1 MSTKTKNII
10 IWSCFSAIFI
20 LVAILGTIYDLQI
33 SKALADI
40 STGQYFTK
48 NLFAI
53 IGETI
58 GENILYVL
66 LVFSFGVLFFYLLKN
81 PLNKKWLN
89 LCLLIAMCFASV
101 VICFYCLYNSL
112 EHLSTHTNNSL
123 DTFLSSTFGL
133 ISLLL
138 FSIMVVGC
146 AFVLIS
152 KIKKENINYLW
163 KWALLVIVLSALSNG
178 IVQGAKLVFDRTR
191 YRAMVFSGDTDFQ
204 YYDYW
209 FVFNKNKFSSVS
221 PYAEDF
227 FKSFPSG
234 HTCAAASSFFLILLP
249 LFHPQTNNKKWKTIF
264 WTFATSYT
272 LLIALSRIVAGA
284 HFFMDTFIGAFITII
299 LTIIAYYLVK
309 YFQNKQINKEN
320 LSIKRESRHGC

>member
-89 LCLLIAMCFASV
+89 
-101 VICFYCLYNSL
+101 ICIDC
-112 EHLSTHTNNSL
+112 
-123 DTFLSSTFGL
+123 
-133 ISLLL
+133 
-138 FSIMVVGC
+138 
-146 AFVLIS
+146 
-152 KIKKENINYLW
+152 
-163 KWALLVIVLSALSNG
+163 
-178 IVQGAKLVFDRTR
+178 R
-191 YRAMVFSGDTDFQ
+191 
-204 YYDYW
+204 
-209 FVFNKNKFSSVS
+209 
-221 PYAEDF
+221 
-227 FKSFPSG
+227 
-234 HTCAAASSFFLILLP
+234 
-249 LFHPQTNNKKWKTIF
+249 
-264 WTFATSYT
+264 
-272 LLIALSRIVAGA
+272 
-284 HFFMDTFIGAFITII
+284 
-299 LTIIAYYLVK
+299 
-309 YFQNKQINKEN
+309 
-320 LSIKRESRHGC
+320 